1 MKKFIYNL
9 PMTPNQLHK
18 RLNKDTIAYKGS
30 INILSVSK
38 FMKTH
43 KSYSCF
49 YGDIQSDK
57 LWIAYHKQLKNDGSS
72 VRFYAKYYKND
83 NGGTTVEGSFRKP
96 IFNIVFETIWI
107 VLMALASIFC
117 LALKENTFAL
127 ISFAGLL
134 FGAFMF
140 YFPDKRKR
148 QIKEY
153 FENLQ
158 KDKKNN
164 THMEE
169 N

>member
-1 MKKFIYNL
+1 MKKITYTL

-30 INILSVSK
+30 LNVLSVSK
-38 FMKTH
+38 FMKAH
-43 KSYSCF
+43 KSYSCY
-49 YGDIQSDK
+49 YGDIESDK
-57 LWIAYHKQLKNDGSS
+57 FWIAYHKQLKNDGSS

-83 NGGTTVEGSFRKP
+83 TGGTTVEGTFRKP

-107 VLMALASIFC
+107 VLMVLAFIFC

-127 ISFAGLL
+127 ISLAGLL

-140 YFPDKRKR
+140 YFPDKRKGAV
-148 QIKEY
+148 KKY
-153 FENLQ
+153 FESLQ
-158 KDKKNN
+158 EDKKIKTN
-164 THMEE
+164 MEE